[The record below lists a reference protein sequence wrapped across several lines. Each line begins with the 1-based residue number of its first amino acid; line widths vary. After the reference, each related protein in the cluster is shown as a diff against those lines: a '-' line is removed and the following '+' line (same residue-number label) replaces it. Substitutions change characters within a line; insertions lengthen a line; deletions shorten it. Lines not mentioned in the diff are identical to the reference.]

1 MAEISRAD
9 LMDLSDRLSDKMDS
23 LAVAVAQLQVRSATE
38 ADRCPFRE
46 DVAQVSRN
54 TDGLEKLTGIV
65 AGNTDEIHALR
76 RANARL
82 AGLAAGVGAVIGS
95 LGGELAKAFAGLLQ

>member
-1 MAEISRAD
+1 MSEITRAD
-9 LMDLSDRLSDKMDS
+9 LTQLGDKLGGKIDN
-23 LAVAVAQLQVRSATE
+23 LAVIVAKLEERSATE

-46 DVAQVSRN
+46 EVAQISRN
-54 TDGLEKLTGIV
+54 TDDLEKLTVVV